1 MKRFKQF
8 LLELLASLLFAVLAL
23 VILAE
28 WLAGCGESYVDSV
41 GKRHYYECLIVPFDP
56 DEPAEE
62 GDDNG

>member
-23 VILAE
+23 IVLAE

-41 GKRHYYECLIVPFDP
+41 GKRHYYECLFVPY
-56 DEPAEE
+56 EPKEE
-62 GDDNG
+62 GK